1 MQVAVLSFGS
11 HRGISGRLSWVTEP
25 ETGMAT
31 LLTTVIGY
39 LLGSIPF
46 GLIAG
51 RLVRGIDVRDYGSGR
66 IGGTNVLRVL
76 GGRWALTIGLLDA
89 GKAALAALIGQW
101 WGADPALAAASA
113 AFAAALGHIFPIFAG
128 FRGGRGVA
136 SMLGGLLIVCFPALV
151 AAAAA
156 ALAAIRITRYVSL
169 GSIMAAVT
177 APLVALMLVASGRA
191 SYVALFYAAAIGTLV
206 IVSHKDNIQRLR
218 AGTER
223 KLGERVATS
232 SARGTH

>member
-1 MQVAVLSFGS
+1 
-11 HRGISGRLSWVTEP
+11 
-25 ETGMAT
+25 MAT

-89 GKAALAALIGQW
+89 GKAALAALIGHW
-101 WGADPALAAASA
+101 WGDDPALAAASA
-113 AFAAALGHIFPIFAG
+113 AFAAAVGHIFPIFAG

-136 SMLGGLLIVCFPALV
+136 TMLGGLAMVCFPALV
-151 AAAAA
+151 AAAAV
-156 ALAAIRITRYVSL
+156 ALAAIRLSRYVSL

-177 APLVALMLVASGRA
+177 APLVALVLVVSGRA
-191 SYVALFYAAAIGTLV
+191 PSVALIYAAAIGMLV

-223 KLGERVATS
+223 KLGERAPRS
-232 SARGTH
+232 SAPGTR